1 MLKKGLFLK
10 SEFQIQVNEVTII
23 KEVEMS
29 KNKVRILLSDEL
41 ICNITHEPFERWR
54 LWFGGGTFQSQMLPE
69 RKLCVQAFLLIFS
82 LFRYKI
88 IIYAVKF

>member
-41 ICNITHEPFERWR
+41 ICNITDEPFER
-54 LWFGGGTFQSQMLPE
+54 
-69 RKLCVQAFLLIFS
+69 
-82 LFRYKI
+82 
-88 IIYAVKF
+88 